1 MEVETLIPQMQDT
14 LSKIQIAVNELSAK
28 AQYDELDQLERK
40 RERLL
45 ADLKTSFE
53 KEVRELEAKHQ
64 KELEDIKTKRKQED
78 EERAARRRREDEEL
92 QKAKSNEDTVRQKKH
107 ATEVD
112 SIEDET
118 ERKMDEVEEVAQRVT
133 QQGKRKLQELEEKR
147 RELNRRIDEQLKQ
160 SLPATPPR
168 KRDKPKKE
176 TENPQRDGVNGDSAS
191 AGSQNNDS
199 SPKKKPETPPKPR
212 ESSVVASQEK
222 SPEAKK
228 DGEVPFQERAIGPPL
243 TAKKPIESFPRSF
256 AEVLKNNM
264 SNGSKDKP
272 EVGKISSKQATQE
285 GHGEDDR
292 GKPSIKQVASSGS
305 TEASKMK
312 HIERDDQNPEHTNP
326 SSDNKPKLERSEY
339 QDDEKISFQSLPAP
353 QLVRP
358 DSGLTNSSA
367 GSQRVIKLK
376 AKNQINLEKHFQ
388 TLQSVS
394 TESQNA
400 VFSKTD
406 ENERGT
412 EPQREKDQLF
422 NPKINEK
429 EPEQSSP
436 IAANEENPEEP
447 RCVPE
452 EDHLAANTLVTEMR
466 TVVQSSR
473 LPSSS
478 NQRSPRQGSETRDQ
492 VELEQPAVPDSLEQ
506 NKPDDSRAAVGAPR
520 RSQNPGRLAQTP
532 DEPVFL
538 VPPSPIRGDLVLS
551 LDGDVFDLSPDRET
565 PIGFEHI
572 QDPNSA
578 YLHVIGQRGR
588 ENCASPLPVEN
599 ETVRGQDLLFDD
611 NKSPSEISEPDTSE
625 DESNLLP
632 NIPIQSQGLPVLL
645 EPPSKARLD
654 DQGLTTLIGE
664 FDNWAILTE
673 QITERANADVS
684 RPFSLNFPPVQQY
697 EDFRRLDIQTKPESG
712 YFDDDSHDKSR
723 PKVNMKWRPTN
734 QTSSAVRAGSPIH
747 YTPCEPGR
755 SPSLPNHLPQDKDR
769 IDGQGPRHSQSS
781 PIKRLCSDVL
791 SGLVGPSPRKP
802 DSSPHNVTSAERE
815 THKLRS
821 NSIKSRPKRPK
832 QRGRPKI
839 KSFRSHERALN
850 PREQLFDSIDKDI
863 TTRSGWFKRSKR
875 RLSQGV

>member
-53 KEVRELEAKHQ
+53 KEIRELEAKHQ
-64 KELEDIKTKRKQED
+64 KELEDVKTKRKQED
-78 EERAARRRREDEEL
+78 EERAARRRQEDEEL
-92 QKAKSNEDTVRQKKH
+92 QKAKSNEDTVRKKKH
-107 ATEVD
+107 ASEVD

-133 QQGKRKLQELEEKR
+133 QQGKKKLQELEEKR

-176 TENPQRDGVNGDSAS
+176 TKNPQQDGVNGDSAS
-191 AGSQNNDS
+191 G
-199 SPKKKPETPPKPR
+199 
-212 ESSVVASQEK
+212 
-222 SPEAKK
+222 
-228 DGEVPFQERAIGPPL
+228 
-243 TAKKPIESFPRSF
+243 
-256 AEVLKNNM
+256 
-264 SNGSKDKP
+264 KP
-272 EVGKISSKQATQE
+272 EVGKISSNQAIRE
-285 GHGEDDR
+285 GHGEYDG
-292 GKPSIKQVASSGS
+292 GKPSMKQDTVASSGS

-312 HIERDDQNPEHTNP
+312 PIERDDQNPENNNP

-339 QDDEKISFQSLPAP
+339 QDDEKIPFQSLPAP

-358 DSGLTNSSA
+358 DSGSTNSSA
-367 GSQRVIKLK
+367 GPQKVIKLK
-376 AKNQINLEKHFQ
+376 AQNQINLEKHLQ
-388 TLQSVS
+388 ALQSVS
-394 TESQNA
+394 AESPKA
-400 VFSKTD
+400 IFSKID

-412 EPQREKDQLF
+412 EPQRDKDQPC
-422 NPKINEK
+422 NAKINEK
-429 EPEQSSP
+429 EPEQSSS
-436 IAANEENPEEP
+436 IAANEVNPEESI
-447 RCVPE
+447 CVPE
-452 EDHLAANTLVTEMR
+452 EDQAAANTLMTEMR

-478 NQRSPRQGSETRDQ
+478 NQRSPRQGSKTRDQ

-506 NKPDDSRAAVGAPR
+506 NKPDDSRAALGAPR
-520 RSQNPGRLAQTP
+520 RSQSPGRLAQTP

-551 LDGDVFDLSPDRET
+551 LDGDVFDLSPDCET

-611 NKSPSEISEPDTSE
+611 NKSPSEISEPDTSG

-697 EDFRRLDIQTKPESG
+697 EDLRRLDIQSKPESG

-747 YTPCEPGR
+747 YTPCEPER
-755 SPSLPNHLPQDKDR
+755 NPSLPNHLSQDEDR
-769 IDGQGPRHSQSS
+769 IDDQGPRHSQSS
-781 PIKRLCSDVL
+781 PIERLCSHVL

-802 DSSPHNVTSAERE
+802 YSSPHNVTSAERE

-821 NSIKSRPKRPK
+821 NSIKSRPKCAK

-875 RLSQGV
+875 RLSQEM